1 MAAVLSAG
9 ADAVISYQS
18 AGELWGVRRSGSA
31 AIDVTVPRKLR
42 PRPGLRF
49 HLSSLPDDERDTV
62 DGISVT
68 TVGRALIDLAGI
80 LSPSAL
86 QRVVERVE
94 ALQLTH
100 EVPVSELLLRY
111 PQRPGTG
118 KLRAVLAQPL
128 VNPTRSELENR
139 FQEFLHDAGFRRP
152 EINALVNVRGTWLE
166 LDCIWRRQKLVVE
179 LDGYETHGT
188 RAAFARDRRRDRLLE
203 AAGFTVIR
211 VTWWDLD
218 PGEHRAALERDLHLL
233 LQRAAA

>member
-118 KLRAVLAQPL
+118 KLRAGA
-128 VNPTRSELENR
+128 
-139 FQEFLHDAGFRRP
+139 
-152 EINALVNVRGTWLE
+152 
-166 LDCIWRRQKLVVE
+166 
-179 LDGYETHGT
+179 
-188 RAAFARDRRRDRLLE
+188 RAAPRQPHPE
-203 AAGFTVIR
+203 
-211 VTWWDLD
+211 
-218 PGEHRAALERDLHLL
+218 
-233 LQRAAA
+233 